1 MTAGL
6 RLTLLLCGMQVL
18 ALSGWLSFQ
27 ALIPMFREL
36 WSLTNAEAGWVAAVS
51 YLTYASFAPLLTA
64 LTDRLDARKVV
75 IAGCGVSF
83 FAALGFGL
91 LADGFWSAILF
102 RALTGIGIA
111 GSYMP
116 GLKALSD
123 RLEPEGQGRFQSFY
137 TASFSLGSAL
147 SLFATAFL
155 AELFGWRGA
164 FIGVGLLGLSA
175 GLVALVALRPK
186 APPMAPGTRLL
197 FDPRPVLRDR
207 RALAYI
213 IAYAAH
219 AFEMAAFRTWI
230 VAFLLFASLASGSPV
245 DGATAA
251 AIATALVMIGLPA
264 SIGGNELASRFS
276 RTLVLTVIMTAS
288 AAFAVLLGLVAH
300 LPFPLVVAIAAL
312 YACLVMA
319 DSAAITVGTLAQAPM
334 ERRGTA
340 IATQTLLASVM
351 AMASPLLVGYAL
363 DWAGDGNMAGWVLGF
378 AIMGLGVM
386 AGPVAFMV
394 LARPAKP

>member
-18 ALSGWLSFQ
+18 ALAGWLSFQ
-27 ALIPMFREL
+27 ALIPMFRQL
-36 WSLTNAEAGWVAAVS
+36 WGLSNAEAGWIAAIS
-51 YLTYASFAPLLTA
+51 YLTYATFAPLLTA
-64 LTDRLDARKVV
+64 LTDRVDARRVV
-75 IAGCGVSF
+75 IASCGVSF
-83 FAALGFGL
+83 LAALGFGL
-91 LADGFWSAILF
+91 LAEGFWSAVLF
-102 RALTGIGIA
+102 RALTGIGVA

-123 RLEPEGQGRFQSFY
+123 RLAPEGQGRFQSFY

-147 SLFATAFL
+147 SLFATALL
-155 AELFGWRGA
+155 ADLAGWRGA
-164 FIGVGLLGLSA
+164 FLAVGVLALSA
-175 GLVALVALRPK
+175 SLVALLSMRPQ
-186 APPMAPGTRLL
+186 APPMAPGSRLL

-213 IAYAAH
+213 LAYAGH

-230 VAFLLFASLASGSPV
+230 VAFLLFAAAASGTTIEA
-245 DGATAA
+245 ATAA
-251 AIATALVMIGLPA
+251 AIATGLVMIGLPA
-264 SIGGNELASRFS
+264 SIAGNELASRFP
-276 RTLVLTVIMTAS
+276 RPLVLTLIMCAS
-288 AAFAVLLGLVAH
+288 AAFALLLGAIAA
-300 LPFPLVVAIAAL
+300 LPFPLVVAVAAV

-319 DSAAITVGTLAQAPM
+319 DSAAITVGTLAQAAP

-340 IATQTLLASVM
+340 IATQTALASVM

-363 DWAGDGNMAGWVLGF
+363 DWAGDGEAAGWLLGF

-386 AGPVAFMV
+386 AGPLAFLG
-394 LARPAKP
+394 LARTAKS